1 MQSRRAVLSAL
12 TASAVS
18 CTEVRFVVS
27 TSLVAC
33 WTASLKPGSAL
44 FWVVTW
50 PVQVVALLSASL
62 VSSWAFLYLQ
72 HERSIA
78 RGRVSKRQHVKVWRS
93 HAAHSRFRFWI
104 RWSRLASACWAV
116 VSVANASVWM
126 LCSPGIRWRGG
137 TRTCDQV

>member
-33 WTASLKPGSAL
+33 RTASLKPGSAL

-72 HERSIA
+72 HERSVA
-78 RGRVSKRQHVKVWRS
+78 RGRVSKRQHVKV
-93 HAAHSRFRFWI
+93 
-104 RWSRLASACWAV
+104 
-116 VSVANASVWM
+116 
-126 LCSPGIRWRGG
+126 
-137 TRTCDQV
+137 